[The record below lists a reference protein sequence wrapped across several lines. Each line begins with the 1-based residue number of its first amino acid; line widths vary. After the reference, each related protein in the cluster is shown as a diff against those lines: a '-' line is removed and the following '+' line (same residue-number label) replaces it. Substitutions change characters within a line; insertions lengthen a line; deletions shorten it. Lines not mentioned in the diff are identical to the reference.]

1 MAGVGGPLGTG
12 GMATKLGAA
21 KKACASGI
29 ATVIADGRRPGVL
42 AAVLAGAGD
51 VGTFFRPV
59 ADRLAARKQ
68 WIAYTLK
75 TGGALVVDDGARRA
89 IVEQGRSLL
98 ASGIREVRGSFGVGA
113 CVQCLDLAGHELAR
127 GLVSYSAAELD
138 KIKGRH
144 SREIESTLGYKMSDE
159 VIHRDDLVRLAR
171 PDAAGRRLAAR
182 RAGRA
187 RKESIVSSLEQDVV
201 DLCRAA
207 RAAAPAL
214 AARLDRREERGARRR
229 RRRSAPHRRAARRQR
244 AATSRPRARPAWRR
258 RSSTA

>member
-29 ATVIADGRRPGVL
+29 ATIIADGRRAGVL
-42 AAVLAGAGD
+42 TAVLAGTSD

-59 ADRLAARKQ
+59 ADRLASRKQ

-75 TGGALVVDDGARRA
+75 PGGAVVVDDGARRA

-98 ASGIREVRGSFGVGA
+98 ASGLREIRGSFGVGA
-113 CVQCLDLAGHELAR
+113 CVQCLDLEGREFAR

-144 SREIESTLGYKMSDE
+144 SREIEATLGYKMSDE
-159 VIHRDDLVRLAR
+159 VIHRDDLARLE
-171 PDAAGRRLAAR
+171 
-182 RAGRA
+182 RAP
-187 RKESIVSSLEQDVV
+187 S
-201 DLCRAA
+201 
-207 RAAAPAL
+207 
-214 AARLDRREERGARRR
+214 AARL
-229 RRRSAPHRRAARRQR
+229 STP
-244 AATSRPRARPAWRR
+244 ATGQTKGDLS
-258 RSSTA
+258 